1 MSNKRVKNLDYYILV
16 PAIMLMLFGIVNVF
30 SASSN
35 MASGSPFTYLLKQ
48 CVYVTITLG
57 VSIFVYHVKLSKI
70 LSEKFA
76 KHYLMIAVIGLIIAR
91 LFMPAVNGAHGWI
104 ILGVVSI
111 QPAEFAKLGLIIY
124 FAKYFSQYSFKPKHL
139 QETIFVPNKWI
150 LPAIILFLI
159 AIMPD
164 IGNLAI
170 NLFIILVMILASEIS
185 WKWAALAFSSIGTLW
200 ITLPLVITQ
209 LNIGASNYGLKRLVA
224 FVNPWKY
231 EKGSGTQ
238 LINSY
243 YAISNGGLFGVG
255 LGNSIQKTGY
265 LPEPNT
271 DFIMAVVAEEWGAI
285 GILVVLTLLLIIIYR
300 IIVIGVQAT
309 RTDIRIMM
317 YGLAAYLTIQI
328 LVNIGGVS
336 GVLPITGV
344 TFPFISYG
352 GSSTLMIG
360 LSMGMAL
367 NASSVVQQ
375 EKFKRQQKNYKRGN
389 NGRI

>member
-1 MSNKRVKNLDYYILV
+1 MSDKRTKNLDYYIIV
-16 PAIMLMLFGIVNVF
+16 PALMLTLFGIVNVF

-35 MASGSPFTYLLKQ
+35 MASGSPFTYLIKQ
-48 CVYVTITLG
+48 CIYVAISILTSIIVYRG
-57 VSIFVYHVKLSKI
+57 KLSQI
-70 LSEKFA
+70 LSEKST
-76 KHYLMIAVIGLIIAR
+76 KYYLLTVIITLIIAR
-91 LFMPAVNGAHGWI
+91 FLMPAVNGAHGWI
-104 ILGVVSI
+104 ILGFISI

-124 FAKYFSQYSFKPKHL
+124 FANYFSRYPYKKKYL
-139 QETIFVPNKWI
+139 TETIFIANKWI
-150 LPAIILFLI
+150 LPLIVLGLI

-170 NLFIILVMILASEIS
+170 NFFIIMVMILATEIS
-185 WKWAALAFSSIGTLW
+185 WKWAALAFGAIGTLW
-200 ITLPLVITQ
+200 MTLPLLITQ
-209 LNIGASNYGLKRLVA
+209 LNIGVNNYGLRRLVA

-285 GILVVLTLLLIIIYR
+285 GILIVLFLLLVIIYR
-300 IIVIGVQAT
+300 IIAIGVQT
-309 RTDIRIMM
+309 TKSEIRISM
-317 YGLAAYLTIQI
+317 YGIAAYLTIQI

-352 GSSTLMIG
+352 GSSTLTVGMSIG
-360 LSMGMAL
+360 LAL
-367 NASSVVQQ
+367 NASSLVQQ
-375 EKFKRQQKNYKRGN
+375 EKIKKQKKKLSAR
-389 NGRI
+389 